1 MYQNGSDV
9 LLNYGFPRVMEGRH
23 VNRPRSND
31 MSNAANFVPNL
42 LQNSTT
48 KINRASYV
56 RLTDPATAPSD
67 NGRATTK
74 SSFAGSL
81 RLQPGE
87 VDSVLRTLAPE
98 GTTPSASLPRD
109 MTFWSLLRQYEGAP
123 LASGLPPVSSFTGV
137 APSDLIA
144 FGEGL
149 VTVRNQAVER
159 FQQDASTSTS
169 VELGTALILL
179 NTAQVT
185 LTAFT
190 SNIAASPVGMLNLE
204 RLEMTPVGIE
214 RGGLIATVPLA
225 PKERTFVVQKEWS
238 VTTQE
243 FTSIVTDS
251 LENFSETGVTENT
264 QLTQA
269 TTSQVAH
276 GNQFNVTASAS
287 GGIGFVSGSSSVSF
301 GSQDS
306 NSQSATA
313 SRQNSIQTTRL
324 ASSRVKQSH
333 KTTISTTTTE
343 GTSQATTRKLEN
355 PSQTDPMRI
364 DYYSMMRKW
373 YVALYR
379 YGLRLTYDITV
390 PEPGATLREVY
401 AQLDI
406 LQKSLSDQFT
416 FSIKHSDITAD
427 VKPGDTEPYY
437 LVLADEYSVDAPPP
451 PSPSQQVVQVSVG
464 FSNTDSVNPA
474 SFTVPDGYWIDS
486 IIYVDYHVDESPFT
500 AQLLVEYTEPGII
513 LTKASSSID
522 LCSGESFLWHQSGKQ
537 QITLYY
543 YTSDQ
548 PGGHLDFNVNC
559 VPTDTA
565 MAQWQSSVWTALYNA
580 AQSQF
585 YAQQQ
590 AVSAQIT
597 ALQNTISNVDTLTLR
612 REENDE
618 IMKCV
623 LRWLLG
629 PQLDFAFMPATVQSA
644 FQAAALAAAGGN
656 TVAEWL
662 ALYYGVN
669 FTGNQTNLSPS
680 QWSALSGQEDVIS
693 FINQAIEWENITFF
707 TYSYFWDYP
716 LCWDFIRQI
725 QHDDKTR
732 QAFLRA
738 GSARVVL
745 TVRQGWEL
753 AWTYFVNT
761 GSITLPSPLPP
772 HPYMTIAQQIAAY
785 DSTNYPGIPPA
796 NPDGGGLIDDDTP
809 QTGATG
815 TADIAPAAASPSTT
829 PVPIPV
835 DDATGFVV
843 GATAII
849 DTWDAQIDPGTNT
862 GPGGPGIGA
871 QETQTITAVDT
882 SSTPQTVT
890 VQGLQYSHYAPFPV
904 VQAGAKGLLI
914 GEWFEYTPTSGTD
927 IGVTINPAGPMA

>member
-1 MYQNGSDV
+1 
-9 LLNYGFPRVMEGRH
+9 
-23 VNRPRSND
+23 
-31 MSNAANFVPNL
+31 MSNAASFVPNL

-48 KINRASYV
+48 KINRATYS
-56 RLTDPATAPSD
+56 RLTDPAVAPSD
-67 NGRATTK
+67 NGRGTEKAN
-74 SSFAGSL
+74 FVGSL

-87 VDSVLRTLAPE
+87 VDAVLRTLAPE
-98 GTTPSASLPRD
+98 GTTPSATVPRD
-109 MTFWSLLRQYEGAP
+109 MTFWSLLRQYEGTP
-123 LASGLPPVSSFTGV
+123 LASGLPPVSSFTEI
-137 APSDLIA
+137 APGDLTA
-144 FGEGL
+144 FGNGL
-149 VTVRNQAVER
+149 LTVRKQAVESL
-159 FQQDASTSTS
+159 QQGASTNTSTA
-169 VELGTALILL
+169 LGAALILL

-185 LTAFT
+185 TSAFNGSMT
-190 SNIAASPVGMLNLE
+190 TSPVGMLNLE

-251 LENFSETGVTENT
+251 LDNFSETGVTENT

-287 GGIGFVSGSSSVSF
+287 GGIGFVSGSGSTSF
-301 GSQDS
+301 SSQDS
-306 NSQSATA
+306 NSQSATQ

-343 GTSQATTRKLEN
+343 GQSEATTRKLEN
-355 PSQTDPMRI
+355 PSDTDAMRI

-401 AQLDI
+401 AQLDL
-406 LQKSLSDQFT
+406 LQKSLSNQFS
-416 FSIKHSDITAD
+416 FSIKHSDITTGVRA
-427 VKPGDTEPYY
+427 GDTEPYY
-437 LVLADEYSVDAPPP
+437 LVLADQYSVDAPPP
-451 PSPSQQVVQVSVG
+451 PSPAQSVVQVSVD
-464 FSNTDSVNPA
+464 FSNTDHVNPA
-474 SFTVPDGYWIDS
+474 SFTVPDGYWIES

-500 AQLLVEYTEPGII
+500 AQLLVEYTEPGVY
-513 LTKASSSID
+513 LDKNSGAVD
-522 LCSGESFLWHQSGKQ
+522 LCAGQSFLWQQSGQQ

-543 YTSDQ
+543 ASSDQ

-565 MAQWQSSVWTALYNA
+565 MAQWQSSVWTVLYNA
-580 AQSQF
+580 AQAQF

-590 AVSAQIT
+590 TVSAQIT
-597 ALQNTISNVDTLTLR
+597 ALQNSISNVDTLTLR

-629 PQLDFAFMPATVQSA
+629 PQLDFAFMPSNVQAA

-656 TVAEWL
+656 IAAEWL
-662 ALYYGVN
+662 ALAYGVN
-669 FTGNQTNLSPS
+669 FTGNQTDLLPS
-680 QWSALSGQEDVIS
+680 QWAALSGQEDVIS
-693 FINQAIEWENITFF
+693 FINEAIEWENITFF

-809 QTGATG
+809 QTGT
-815 TADIAPAAASPSTT
+815 TCEENIAPSAASPLTT
-829 PVPIPV
+829 PVTIPV

-849 DTWDAQIDPGTNT
+849 DTWDAQIDPTTNV
-862 GPGGPGIGA
+862 GPGGPGVGA

-882 SSTPQTVT
+882 SVTPQTVT
-890 VQGLQYSHYAPFPV
+890 VQGLQYSHTGPFPV
-904 VQAGAKGLLI
+904 VQSGAKGVLI

-927 IGVTINPAGPMA
+927 IGVTLNPTGPMA